1 MKTVKEVSALSGVSV
16 RTLHYY
22 DEIGLLKPTE
32 VTEAGYRLYD
42 DDALCRLQSI
52 LLFRELEFPLR
63 DIKAILETPDFDRN
77 EALSRQIRLL
87 ELQKEHIE
95 GLLKLARE
103 QRETGGKK
111 MDFSAF
117 DQTKLDEYKKEAKER
132 WGNTAAFAESERR
145 AKKRTGEE
153 ETVLASG
160 MMKIFEEFGA
170 IKTENASGAK
180 AQELVSKLQSYITEN
195 YYLCTK
201 EIFRGL
207 GLMYVED
214 ERFRENIDKAGGTG
228 TAAFA
233 AKAIC
238 LYCEK

>member
-1 MKTVKEVSALSGVSV
+1 MKTVKEVSKMTGVSV

-22 DEIGLLKPTE
+22 DEIGLLKPTA

-63 DIKAILETPDFDRN
+63 DIRTILETPDFDWN

-95 GLLKLARE
+95 GLLAFAHE
-103 QRETGGKK
+103 QQRTGGEN

-132 WGNTAAFAESERR
+132 WGDTAAFAESERR
-145 AKKRTGEE
+145 AKNRTGEE
-153 ETVLASG
+153 ETVLADG

-170 IKTENASGAK
+170 VKTKDASGAK
-180 AQELVSKLQSYITEN
+180 AQELAAKLQSFITEN
-195 YYLCTK
+195 YYTCTK
-201 EIFRGL
+201 EIFRNL
-207 GLMYVED
+207 GLMYTGD
-214 ERFRENIDKAGGTG
+214 ERFRENIDKAGGAG

-233 AKAIC
+233 AEAIR